1 VPAAPKD
8 TLASVVTSRPARITI
23 RLAAVVIVV
32 LALWYAFRAF
42 VNIRTNVQWY
52 DSVDAGSVYD
62 RLLGA
67 QVLLFLVFGVLMALA
82 VAASLVL
89 VIRQRPRWRPDPRRH
104 KWRRRFLRAEPR
116 LRVWLIVVLSAWLG
130 IRIGSR
136 AASRALT
143 YLAWR
148 NTTSWH
154 QTDPQFHRDIS
165 YYIDVLPFH
174 RMVVNYLSSIV
185 LTCLVVTLVAA
196 YLYGALRFR
205 VRGRERRVTPALVAQ
220 VSVLLG
226 LYLLLKGASYWLLRY
241 SLTTSNRGPVTG
253 LSYTDVH
260 AVLPA
265 RTILTVVAVVCALL
279 LFANARMRRL
289 RYAAASLAVMVVAAV
304 LIGNVWPSLI
314 YKFREQPS
322 AASLDKQTIERNQA
336 ATKQAFTL
344 GNAVRTQKYGTNAH
358 LSSQQFLHQA
368 LNNTQVRVLDP
379 NEMSP
384 TFNVKQQQTSY
395 YMFKSTLDMA
405 SYPLGGQSRDVAI
418 AVRELKLSGIPR
430 SSWTN
435 RHLVYTHGYG
445 VVAAP
450 TNEMDPK
457 TGTPVFINGGIPPK
471 NQIPV
476 SNPQIY
482 FGQNSPPY
490 SIVGQ
495 PPGSTQN
502 IEFNFPSSGSSSAS
516 GRTTYHGDGG
526 VPIGSRFD
534 RLLWAVKLHDPNI
547 FFSSDINSASQ
558 LLWNRNPRARV
569 AQVAPWLTLDG
580 DVYPAVA
587 NGHVYWVVD
596 GYTSS
601 SNYPYSQETNLRNA
615 TTSSLTSNGASV
627 AQPSRSVNYLRNSV
641 KAVVDA
647 YTGKV
652 TLYEWDQ
659 QAHPDYAL
667 KVWEKAFP
675 GVVKSQSQIPSAL
688 LPHLRYPQD
697 LFDVQRLLVSK
708 YHVTDPG
715 DFYAGSDFWKV
726 PTDPT
731 IGAQQSLNALG
742 GVVHHS
748 APSLAS
754 AYMSLSPVGDGPQDF
769 ALSTPLVSLNYRDL
783 EAFLSV
789 DTTPGPDYG
798 KFTVL
803 RYPAGSS
810 VASPSQVQNEIE
822 SDNQI
827 ARALTLQRGGNSRVV
842 LGNLLTIPIGGKI
855 LYVEPVYTQSQGG
868 GGYPIMRHVIAI
880 YGNGEPAFDPSLSTA
895 LKQAYANE
903 AKSG

>member
-1 VPAAPKD
+1 VPAAPSE
-8 TLASVVTSRPARITI
+8 TLASVVTSRPARIVI
-23 RLAAVVIVV
+23 RLAAVVVV
-32 LALWYAFRAF
+32 LLALWYAFRAF
-42 VNIRTNVQWY
+42 VNIRTNVEWY
-52 DSVDAGSVYD
+52 DSVNAGSVYD

-67 QVLLFLVFGVLMALA
+67 QVLLFLVFGLLMALA

-89 VIRQRPRWRPDPRRH
+89 VVRHRPPWRPDPRRH

-116 LRVWLIVVLSAWLG
+116 LRVWLIVVVSAWLG
-130 IRIGSR
+130 IRLGTK

-148 NTTSWH
+148 NSTPWH

-174 RMVVNYLSSIV
+174 RMVVNYLTSIV

-205 VRGRERRVTPALVAQ
+205 VRGRERRVTPALVVQ

-241 SLTTSNRGPVTG
+241 ALTTSNRGPVTG

-265 RTILTVVAVVCALL
+265 RTILTVVAVLCALL
-279 LFANARMRRL
+279 LLANARLRRL
-289 RYAAASLAVMVVAAV
+289 RYAAAGLAVMVVAAV
-304 LIGNVWPSLI
+304 LVGNVWPSLV

-322 AASLDKQTIERNQA
+322 AASLDRQTIERNQA

-344 GNAVRTQKYGTNAH
+344 GNPVHTQNYGTSTH
-358 LSSQQFLHQA
+358 LSSQQFMHQA
-368 LNNTQVRVLDP
+368 LDNTQIRLLDP
-379 NEMSP
+379 NEMTP

-395 YMFKSTLDMA
+395 YGFKSTLDMGN
-405 SYPLGGQSRDVAI
+405 YPVNGRNQDVAI
-418 AVRELKLSGIPR
+418 AVRELRLAGIPR
-430 SSWTN
+430 STWTN

-450 TNEMDPK
+450 TDEMDPK

-476 SNPQIY
+476 SNPQVY
-482 FGQNSPPY
+482 FGQNSPTY

-502 IEFNFPSSGSSSAS
+502 IEFNYPSSGSSAAA
-516 GRTTYHGDGG
+516 GRTTYQGDGG

-601 SNYPYSQETNLRNA
+601 SNYPYSQETNLRSA
-615 TTSSLTSNGASV
+615 TTSTLTSHGASV

-667 KVWEKAFP
+667 KVWEQAFP
-675 GVVKSQSQIPSAL
+675 GLVKSQSQIPSAL

-697 LFDVQRLLVSK
+697 LFDVQRLLLSK

-715 DFYAGSDFWKV
+715 AFYAGSDFWKV

-731 IGAQQSLNALG
+731 VGAQQSLNALG
-742 GVVHHS
+742 AVVHHS

-754 AYMSLSPVGDGPQDF
+754 AYMSLSPVGDGPGDY

-789 DTTPGPDYG
+789 NATPGPSYG
-798 KFTVL
+798 AFTVL
-803 RYPAGSS
+803 RFPAGSS
-810 VASPSQVQNEIE
+810 VQSPSQVQNEIE

-842 LGNLLTIPIGGKI
+842 LGNLLTIPLGGKI
-855 LYVEPVYTQSQGG
+855 LYVEPVYTQSQGSG
-868 GGYPIMRHVIAI
+868 SFPIMRHVIAL
-880 YGNGEPAFDPSLSTA
+880 YGNGQPAFDPNLSRA
-895 LKQAYANE
+895 LSQAYAND
-903 AKSG
+903 ARNG